1 MRGQGEK
8 RGCRVNGAHDL
19 AAASRDRMTEARDRG
34 WYGARACGL
43 IPFWVELE
51 TDGGR
56 RRPAA
61 DGRRRRRRPEATS
74 AVGRRLAQ
82 LTMG

>member
-56 RRPAA
+56 RR
-61 DGRRRRRRPEATS
+61 RRPTADDDRKPPPPS
-74 AVGRRLAQ
+74 VVGEPRPA
-82 LTMG
+82 GPGK